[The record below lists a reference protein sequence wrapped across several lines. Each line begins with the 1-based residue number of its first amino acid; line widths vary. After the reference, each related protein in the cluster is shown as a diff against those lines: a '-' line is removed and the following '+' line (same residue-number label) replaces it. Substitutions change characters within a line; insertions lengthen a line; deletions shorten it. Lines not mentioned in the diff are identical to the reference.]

1 MQQHAHRDKVVALT
15 ESCGLAA
22 MQGPWHHVS
31 SNEFLFFIFNGIKAA
46 IDGQFPSLNRSDIG
60 NMPINFSPEVG
71 QILECNFGE
80 YTIDSTTGLPI
91 GHPDH
96 HLPPEMIKNRLVVV
110 LNGKVSPT
118 SCIVVPLSTTHDLQ
132 KTLKGWH
139 IEIADSEI
147 PDLVYFGTCTRWAKA
162 DTVEQVSRLRLNR
175 PRTVRGH
182 PSIKLGFERVGDIQ
196 RTVVKAINA
205 VAHLGVTKPT
215 PQKGESPA

>member
-1 MQQHAHRDKVVALT
+1 MVMHRLHRDEAVASVGRSVFWCRRT
-15 ESCGLAA
+15 
-22 MQGPWHHVS
+22 S
-31 SNEFLFFIFNGIKAA
+31 SEFLFFTFNKKSGSIN
-46 IDGQFPSLNRSDIG
+46 GQFASLDYPKIG

-147 PDLVYFGTCTRWAKA
+147 PDLVYFGACTRWAKA

-196 RTVVKAINA
+196 RAVVKAINA
-205 VAHLGVTKPT
+205 VAHLGTTKPT